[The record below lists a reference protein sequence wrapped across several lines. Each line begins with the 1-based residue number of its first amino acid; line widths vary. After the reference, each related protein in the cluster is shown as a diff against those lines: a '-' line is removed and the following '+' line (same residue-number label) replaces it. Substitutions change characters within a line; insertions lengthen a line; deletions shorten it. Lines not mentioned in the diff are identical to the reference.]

1 MNYGNFLEMHIVI
14 IGNGISGV
22 SVAKS
27 LREYSD
33 AEITIVSS
41 ESISFFSRPALMYVF
56 MGKMRFKD
64 ILPFSPDYWEK
75 NNINRVTGL
84 INGIDSEKQTISFND
99 GRFLHFDKLVLA
111 LGSQP
116 KSLGLGEF
124 DLKGVQGFYSL
135 QDLEKLQN
143 LSSKLKHVSIIGG
156 GLIGVELAEMFLSR
170 GISFTFWVRE
180 RVFGSNFLPQEEAEM
195 VTNHLKSKNINIK
208 FEREIIGFETD
219 EWNNVKSVESQ
230 LGEKIESDLVCVC
243 IGVEPKVDWL
253 KSTEVKTKA
262 GVLVNAHL
270 QTNIPSIYAVG
281 DCVECKNPVQG
292 RKSIETL
299 WYTGKLMGE
308 YLGKNILNENPP
320 PYKPGIYFN
329 SAKFFDLE
337 YQIYG
342 DVPTSFSDSIGTVF
356 WKHPSKDKSIRLVF
370 DAKNEVFIGCC
381 VLGIR
386 FRQEVCEKWIKEK
399 WKISEVLP
407 ILSKANFD
415 AEFSVRY
422 ERELL
427 DIYNN
432 NVI

>member
-1 MNYGNFLEMHIVI
+1 MHIVI

-41 ESISFFSRPALMYVF
+41 ESMSFFSRPAFMYVF
-56 MGKMRFKD
+56 MGKMRFTD
-64 ILPFSPDYWEK
+64 ILPFPSDYWVK
-75 NNINRVTGL
+75 NKMKQLYGAVKEIDAENKQVCL
-84 INGIDSEKQTISFND
+84 DNGSV
-99 GRFLHFDKLVLA
+99 LPYDKLVLA

-124 DLKGVQGFYSL
+124 NLEGIQGFYSL
-135 QDLEKLQN
+135 QDLEKLQD
-143 LSSKLKHVSIIGG
+143 SSKKIKHASIIGG
-156 GLIGVELAEMFLSR
+156 GLIGVELAEMFVSR

-180 RVFGSNFLPQEEAEM
+180 KWFGSNFLPQEEAEM
-195 VTNHLKSKNINIK
+195 VTNHLISKNINIK
-208 FEREIIGFETD
+208 FEREIIGFEAD
-219 EWNNVKSVESQ
+219 DANKVKSVESQ
-230 LGEKIESDLVCVC
+230 LGEKVDSDLVCVC

-253 KSTEVKTKA
+253 KSTEVQTKA

-270 QTNIPSIYAVG
+270 QTNTPFIYAVG
-281 DCVECKNPVQG
+281 DCVEFINPVHG

-299 WYTGKLMGE
+299 WYTGKLMGD
-308 YLGKNILNENPP
+308 YLGKNILHETPP
-320 PYKPGIYFN
+320 PYEPGIYFN

-342 DVPTSFSDSIGTVF
+342 DVPTSFSESYGTIF
-356 WKHPSKDKSIRLVF
+356 WKHPTKNKSIRLVF
-370 DAKNEVFIGCC
+370 SARKEEFIGCC

-399 WKISEVLP
+399 WKISVVLP
-407 ILSKANFD
+407 VLSEANFD
-415 AEFSVRY
+415 SEFSTRY
-422 ERELL
+422 EKELL
-427 DIYNN
+427 NIYNN
-432 NVI
+432 TVI

>member
-1 MNYGNFLEMHIVI
+1 MHIVI

-64 ILPFSPDYWEK
+64 ILPLPSDYWVK
-75 NNINRVTGL
+75 NKIKQVYGAAKEIDTENQKIIL
-84 INGIDSEKQTISFND
+84 DNGSVLSY
-99 GRFLHFDKLVLA
+99 DKLVLA

-124 DLKGVQGFYSL
+124 NLEGIQGFYSL
-135 QDLEKLQN
+135 QDVGKLQDSAN
-143 LSSKLKHVSIIGG
+143 NIKHASIIGG
-156 GLIGVELAEMFLSR
+156 GLIGVELAEMFVSR

-180 RVFGSNFLPQEEAEM
+180 KWFGSNFLPKEEAEM
-195 VTNHLKSKNINIK
+195 VTNHLISKNINIK
-208 FEREIIGFETD
+208 FEREIIGFEAD
-219 EWNNVKSVESQ
+219 DSNMVKSVELQS
-230 LGEKIESDLVCVC
+230 GEKVDSDLVCVC

-253 KSTEVKTKA
+253 KSTEVQTKA

-270 QTNIPSIYAVG
+270 QTNMPSIYAVG
-281 DCVECKNPVQG
+281 DCVECINPVHG

-299 WYTGKLMGE
+299 WYTGRLMGE
-308 YLGKNILNENPP
+308 YLGKNILHENPP
-320 PYKPGIYFN
+320 PYEPGIYFN
-329 SAKFFDLE
+329 SAKFFDVE

-342 DVPTSFSDSIGTVF
+342 DVPTSFSESYGTVF
-356 WKHPSKDKSIRLVF
+356 WKHPTNYKSIRLVF
-370 DAKNEVFIGCC
+370 NARNDEFIGCC

-407 ILSKANFD
+407 VLSEANFD
-415 AEFSVRY
+415 TEFSTRY

-427 DIYNN
+427 DVYYNT
-432 NVI
+432 VI

>member
-1 MNYGNFLEMHIVI
+1 MHIVI

-64 ILPFSPDYWEK
+64 ILPLPSDYWVK
-75 NNINRVTGL
+75 NKIKQVYGAAKEIDTENQKIIL
-84 INGIDSEKQTISFND
+84 DNGSVLSY
-99 GRFLHFDKLVLA
+99 DKLVLA

-124 DLKGVQGFYSL
+124 NLEGIQGFYSL
-135 QDLEKLQN
+135 QDVEKLQD
-143 LSSKLKHVSIIGG
+143 SSKTIKHASIIGG
-156 GLIGVELAEMFLSR
+156 GLIGVELAEMFVSR

-180 RVFGSNFLPQEEAEM
+180 KWFGSNFLPQEEAEM
-195 VTNHLKSKNINIK
+195 VTNHLISKNINIK
-208 FEREIIGFETD
+208 FEREIIGFEAD
-219 EWNNVKSVESQ
+219 DSNMVKSVELQS
-230 LGEKIESDLVCVC
+230 GEKVDSDLVCVC

-253 KSTEVKTKA
+253 KSTDVQTKA

-270 QTNIPSIYAVG
+270 QTNMPSIYAVG
-281 DCVECKNPVQG
+281 DCVECINPVHG

-299 WYTGKLMGE
+299 WYTGRLMGE
-308 YLGKNILNENPP
+308 YLGKNILHENPP
-320 PYKPGIYFN
+320 PYEPGIYFN
-329 SAKFFDLE
+329 SAKFFDVE

-342 DVPTSFSDSIGTVF
+342 DVPTSFSESYGTVF
-356 WKHPSKDKSIRLVF
+356 WKHPTNYKSIRLVF
-370 DAKNEVFIGCC
+370 NARNDEFIGCC

-407 ILSKANFD
+407 VLSEANFD
-415 AEFSVRY
+415 TEFSTRY

-427 DIYNN
+427 DVYNN
-432 NVI
+432 TVI

>member
-1 MNYGNFLEMHIVI
+1 MHIVI

-41 ESISFFSRPALMYVF
+41 ESMSFFSRPALMYVF

-64 ILPFSPDYWEK
+64 ILPFPSDYWVK
-75 NNINRVTGL
+75 NKIKKVYGAVKE
-84 INGIDSEKQTISFND
+84 IDAENQTIVLDNGNVLSY
-99 GRFLHFDKLVLA
+99 DKLVLA

-124 DLKGVQGFYSL
+124 NLEGIQGFYSL
-135 QDLEKLQN
+135 QDVEKLQDSAN
-143 LSSKLKHVSIIGG
+143 KVKHASIIGG
-156 GLIGVELAEMFLSR
+156 GLIGVELAEMFVSR

-180 RVFGSNFLPQEEAEM
+180 KWFGSNFLPQEEAKI
-195 VTNHLKSKNINIK
+195 VTNHLISKNVNIK
-208 FEREIIGFETD
+208 FEREIIGFKAD
-219 EWNNVKSVESQ
+219 DSNMVKSVESQ
-230 LGEKIESDLVCVC
+230 SGEKVDSDLVCVC

-253 KSTEVKTKA
+253 KSTDVQTRA
-262 GVLVNAHL
+262 GVLVNAYL

-281 DCVECKNPVQG
+281 DCVECINPVHG

-299 WYTGKLMGE
+299 WYTGRLMGE
-308 YLGKNILNENPP
+308 YLGKNILQVNPQ
-320 PYKPGIYFN
+320 PYEPGIYFN

-337 YQIYG
+337 YQVYG
-342 DVPTSFSDSIGTVF
+342 DVPTSFPESYGTVF
-356 WKHPSKDKSIRLVF
+356 WKHPTKDKSIRLVF
-370 DAKNEVFIGCC
+370 NATNKEFIGCC

-399 WKISEVLP
+399 WKISEILP
-407 ILSKANFD
+407 LLSEANFD
-415 AEFSVRY
+415 SEFSTRY

-427 DIYNN
+427 NIYNN
-432 NVI
+432 TLI

>member
-1 MNYGNFLEMHIVI
+1 MHIVI

-41 ESISFFSRPALMYVF
+41 ESMSFFSRPALMYVF

-64 ILPFSPDYWEK
+64 ILPFPSDYWVK
-75 NNINRVTGL
+75 NKIKKVYGAVKE
-84 INGIDSEKQTISFND
+84 IDAENQTIVLDNGSV
-99 GRFLHFDKLVLA
+99 LSYDKLVLA

-124 DLKGVQGFYSL
+124 NLEGIQGFYSL
-135 QDLEKLQN
+135 QDVEKLQDSAN
-143 LSSKLKHVSIIGG
+143 KVKHASIIGG
-156 GLIGVELAEMFLSR
+156 GLIGVELAEMFVSR

-180 RVFGSNFLPQEEAEM
+180 KWFGSNFLPQEEAKI
-195 VTNHLKSKNINIK
+195 VTNHLTSKNINIK
-208 FEREIIGFETD
+208 FEREIIGFEAD
-219 EWNNVKSVESQ
+219 DSNMVKSVESQ
-230 LGEKIESDLVCVC
+230 SGEKVDSDLVCVC

-253 KSTEVKTKA
+253 KSTDVQTRA
-262 GVLVNAHL
+262 GVLVNAYL

-281 DCVECKNPVQG
+281 DCVECINPVHG

-299 WYTGKLMGE
+299 WYTGRLMGE
-308 YLGKNILNENPP
+308 YLGKNILQVNPP
-320 PYKPGIYFN
+320 PYEPGIYFN

-337 YQIYG
+337 YQVYG
-342 DVPTSFSDSIGTVF
+342 DVPTSFPESYGTVF
-356 WKHPSKDKSIRLVF
+356 WKHPTKDKSIRLVF
-370 DAKNEVFIGCC
+370 NATNEEFIGCC

-407 ILSKANFD
+407 LLSEANFD
-415 AEFSVRY
+415 SEFSTRH

-432 NVI
+432 TVI

>member
-1 MNYGNFLEMHIVI
+1 MHIVI

-64 ILPFSPDYWEK
+64 ILPLPSDYWVK
-75 NNINRVTGL
+75 NKIKQVYGAAKEIDTENQKIIL
-84 INGIDSEKQTISFND
+84 DNGSVLSY
-99 GRFLHFDKLVLA
+99 DKLVLA

-124 DLKGVQGFYSL
+124 NLEGIQGFYSL
-135 QDLEKLQN
+135 QDVEKLQD
-143 LSSKLKHVSIIGG
+143 SSKKIKYASIIGG
-156 GLIGVELAEMFLSR
+156 GLIGVELAEMFVSR

-180 RVFGSNFLPQEEAEM
+180 KWFGSNFLPQEEAEM
-195 VTNHLKSKNINIK
+195 VTNHLISKNINIK
-208 FEREIIGFETD
+208 FEREIIGFEAD
-219 EWNNVKSVESQ
+219 DSNMVKSVELQS
-230 LGEKIESDLVCVC
+230 GEKVDSDLVCVC

-253 KSTEVKTKA
+253 KSTEVQTKA

-270 QTNIPSIYAVG
+270 QTNMSSIYAVG
-281 DCVECKNPVQG
+281 DCVECINPVHG

-299 WYTGKLMGE
+299 WYTGRLMGE
-308 YLGKNILNENPP
+308 YLGKNILHENPP
-320 PYKPGIYFN
+320 PYEPGIYFN
-329 SAKFFDLE
+329 SAKFFDVE

-342 DVPTSFSDSIGTVF
+342 DVPTSFSESYGTVF
-356 WKHPSKDKSIRLVF
+356 WKHPTNYKSIRLVF
-370 DAKNEVFIGCC
+370 NATNDEFIGCC

-407 ILSKANFD
+407 LLSEANFD
-415 AEFSVRY
+415 SEFSTRY

-427 DIYNN
+427 NVYNN
-432 NVI
+432 TVI

>member
-1 MNYGNFLEMHIVI
+1 MHIVI

-41 ESISFFSRPALMYVF
+41 ESMSFFSRPALMYVF

-64 ILPFSPDYWEK
+64 ILPFPSDYWVK
-75 NNINRVTGL
+75 NKIKKVYGAVKE
-84 INGIDSEKQTISFND
+84 IDAENQTIVLDNGNVLSY
-99 GRFLHFDKLVLA
+99 DKLVLA

-124 DLKGVQGFYSL
+124 NLEGIQGFYSL
-135 QDLEKLQN
+135 QDVEKLQDSAN
-143 LSSKLKHVSIIGG
+143 KVKHASIIGG
-156 GLIGVELAEMFLSR
+156 GLIGVELAEMFVSR

-180 RVFGSNFLPQEEAEM
+180 KWFGSNFLPQEEAKI
-195 VTNHLKSKNINIK
+195 VTNHLTSKNINIK
-208 FEREIIGFETD
+208 FEREIIGFEAD
-219 EWNNVKSVESQ
+219 DSNMVKSVESQ
-230 LGEKIESDLVCVC
+230 SGEKVDSDLVCVC

-253 KSTEVKTKA
+253 KSTDVQTRA
-262 GVLVNAHL
+262 GVLVNAYL

-281 DCVECKNPVQG
+281 DCVECINPVHG
-292 RKSIETL
+292 RKSIETI
-299 WYTGKLMGE
+299 WYTGRLMGE
-308 YLGKNILNENPP
+308 YLGKNILQVNPP
-320 PYKPGIYFN
+320 PYEPGIYFN

-337 YQIYG
+337 YQVYG
-342 DVPTSFSDSIGTVF
+342 DVPTSFPESYGTVF
-356 WKHPSKDKSIRLVF
+356 WKHPTKDKSIRLVF
-370 DAKNEVFIGCC
+370 NATNKEFIGCC

-399 WKISEVLP
+399 WKISEILP
-407 ILSKANFD
+407 LLSEANFD
-415 AEFSVRY
+415 SEFSTRY

-427 DIYNN
+427 NIYNN
-432 NVI
+432 TVI

>member
-1 MNYGNFLEMHIVI
+1 MHIVI

-27 LREYSD
+27 LREFSD

-64 ILPFSPDYWEK
+64 ILPFPSDYWVRNKMKQVYGVVDEIDAENQK
-75 NNINRVTGL
+75 VCL
-84 INGIDSEKQTISFND
+84 DNGSV
-99 GRFLHFDKLVLA
+99 LHYDKLVLA

-116 KSLGLGEF
+116 KSLGLDEF
-124 DLKGVQGFYSL
+124 KLEGIQGFYSL
-135 QDLEKLQN
+135 QDLEKLQD
-143 LSSKLKHVSIIGG
+143 SAKKIKHASIIGG
-156 GLIGVELAEMFLSR
+156 GLIGVELAEMFVSR

-180 RVFGSNFLPQEEAEM
+180 KWFGSNFLPQEEAEL
-195 VTNHLKSKNINIK
+195 VTNHLLSKNINIK
-208 FEREIIGFETD
+208 FEIEIIGFEAD
-219 EWNNVKSVESQ
+219 GLNRVKSVESHS
-230 LGEKIESDLVCVC
+230 GEKSDTDLVCIC
-243 IGVEPKVDWL
+243 IGVKPNVDWL
-253 KSTEVKTKA
+253 KLTNVQINT
-262 GVLVNAHL
+262 GVLVNEHL
-270 QTNIPSIYAVG
+270 QTNIASIYAVG
-281 DCVECKNPVQG
+281 DCVEFKNPVYG

-308 YLGKNILNENPP
+308 YLGKNILHENPP
-320 PYKPGIYFN
+320 PYEPGIYFN
-329 SAKFFDLE
+329 SAKFFDVE

-342 DVPTSFSDSIGTVF
+342 DVPPSFSESYGTVF
-356 WKHPSKDKSIRLVF
+356 WKHPTKYKSIRLVYN
-370 DAKNEVFIGCC
+370 ATNKVFIGCC

-407 ILSKANFD
+407 LLSEANFD
-415 AEFSVRY
+415 SEFSTRH
-422 ERELL
+422 EKEFM

-432 NVI
+432 TVI

>member
-1 MNYGNFLEMHIVI
+1 MHIVI

-64 ILPFSPDYWEK
+64 ILPLPSDYWVK
-75 NNINRVTGL
+75 NKIKQVYGAAKEIDTENQKIIL
-84 INGIDSEKQTISFND
+84 DNGSVLSY
-99 GRFLHFDKLVLA
+99 DKLVLA

-124 DLKGVQGFYSL
+124 NLEGIQGFYSL
-135 QDLEKLQN
+135 QDVEKLQD
-143 LSSKLKHVSIIGG
+143 SSKKIKHASIIGG
-156 GLIGVELAEMFLSR
+156 GLIGVELAEMFVSR

-180 RVFGSNFLPQEEAEM
+180 KWFGSNFLPKEEAEM
-195 VTNHLKSKNINIK
+195 VTNHLISKNINIK
-208 FEREIIGFETD
+208 FEREIIGFEAD
-219 EWNNVKSVESQ
+219 DSNMVKSVELQS
-230 LGEKIESDLVCVC
+230 GEKVDSDLVCVC

-253 KSTEVKTKA
+253 KSTDVQTKA

-270 QTNIPSIYAVG
+270 QTNMPSIYAVG
-281 DCVECKNPVQG
+281 DCVECINPVHG

-299 WYTGKLMGE
+299 WYTGRLMGE
-308 YLGKNILNENPP
+308 YLGKNILHENPP
-320 PYKPGIYFN
+320 PYEPGIYFN
-329 SAKFFDLE
+329 SAKFFDVE

-342 DVPTSFSDSIGTVF
+342 DVPTSFSESYGTVF
-356 WKHPSKDKSIRLVF
+356 WKHPTNYKSIRLVF
-370 DAKNEVFIGCC
+370 NARNDEFIGCC

-407 ILSKANFD
+407 LLSEANFD
-415 AEFSVRY
+415 SEFSTRY

-432 NVI
+432 TVI

>member
-1 MNYGNFLEMHIVI
+1 MHIVI

-41 ESISFFSRPALMYVF
+41 ESMSFFSRPALMYVF

-64 ILPFSPDYWEK
+64 ILPLPSDYWVK
-75 NNINRVTGL
+75 NKMKQVYGAVKE
-84 INGIDSEKQTISFND
+84 IDAENQTIALDNGGVLSY
-99 GRFLHFDKLVLA
+99 DKLVLA

-124 DLKGVQGFYSL
+124 NLEGIQGFYSL
-135 QDLEKLQN
+135 QDVEKLQDSAN
-143 LSSKLKHVSIIGG
+143 KVKHASIIGG
-156 GLIGVELAEMFLSR
+156 GLIGVELAEMFVSR

-180 RVFGSNFLPQEEAEM
+180 KWFGSNFLPQEEAKI
-195 VTNHLKSKNINIK
+195 VTNHLTSKNINIK
-208 FEREIIGFETD
+208 FEREIIGFEAD
-219 EWNNVKSVESQ
+219 DSNMVKSVESQ
-230 LGEKIESDLVCVC
+230 SGEKVDSDLVCVC

-253 KSTEVKTKA
+253 KSTDVQTRA
-262 GVLVNAHL
+262 GVLVNAYL

-281 DCVECKNPVQG
+281 DCVECINPVHG

-299 WYTGKLMGE
+299 WYTGRLMGE
-308 YLGKNILNENPP
+308 YLGKNILQVNPQ
-320 PYKPGIYFN
+320 PYEPGIYFN

-337 YQIYG
+337 YQVYG
-342 DVPTSFSDSIGTVF
+342 DVPTSFSDSYGTVF
-356 WKHPSKDKSIRLVF
+356 WKHPTKDKSIRLVF
-370 DAKNEVFIGCC
+370 NATNDEFIGCC

-407 ILSKANFD
+407 LLSEANFD
-415 AEFSVRY
+415 SEFSTRY

-427 DIYNN
+427 NIYNN
-432 NVI
+432 TII

>member
-1 MNYGNFLEMHIVI
+1 MHIVI

-64 ILPFSPDYWEK
+64 ILPLPSDYWVK
-75 NNINRVTGL
+75 NKIKQVYGAAKEIDTENQKIIL
-84 INGIDSEKQTISFND
+84 DNGSVLSY
-99 GRFLHFDKLVLA
+99 DKLVLA

-124 DLKGVQGFYSL
+124 NLEGIQGFYSL
-135 QDLEKLQN
+135 QDVEKLQD
-143 LSSKLKHVSIIGG
+143 SSKKIKHASIIGG
-156 GLIGVELAEMFLSR
+156 GLIGVELAEMFVSR

-180 RVFGSNFLPQEEAEM
+180 KWFGSNFLPQEEAEM
-195 VTNHLKSKNINIK
+195 VTNHLISKNINIK
-208 FEREIIGFETD
+208 FEREIIGFEAD
-219 EWNNVKSVESQ
+219 DSNMVKSVELQS
-230 LGEKIESDLVCVC
+230 GEKVDSDLVCVC

-253 KSTEVKTKA
+253 KSTEVQTKA

-270 QTNIPSIYAVG
+270 QTNMPSIYAVG
-281 DCVECKNPVQG
+281 DCVECINPVHG

-299 WYTGKLMGE
+299 WYTGRLMGE
-308 YLGKNILNENPP
+308 YLGKNILHENPP
-320 PYKPGIYFN
+320 PYEPGIYFN
-329 SAKFFDLE
+329 SAKFFDVE

-342 DVPTSFSDSIGTVF
+342 DVPTSFSESYGTVF
-356 WKHPSKDKSIRLVF
+356 WKHPTNYKSIRLVF
-370 DAKNEVFIGCC
+370 NATNDEFIGCC

-407 ILSKANFD
+407 LLSEANFD
-415 AEFSVRY
+415 SEFSTRY

-432 NVI
+432 TVI

>member
-1 MNYGNFLEMHIVI
+1 MHIVI

-33 AEITIVSS
+33 DEITIVSS
-41 ESISFFSRPALMYVF
+41 ENISFFSRPALMYVF

-64 ILPFSPDYWEK
+64 ILPFPSDYWVRNKIKQVYGAVKE
-75 NNINRVTGL
+75 
-84 INGIDSEKQTISFND
+84 IDAENQSIVLDD
-99 GRFLHFDKLVLA
+99 GGVLSYDKLVLA

-124 DLKGVQGFYSL
+124 NLQGVQGFYSL
-135 QDLEKLQN
+135 QDLEKLQDSTN
-143 LSSKLKHVSIIGG
+143 KIKHASIIGG
-156 GLIGVELAEMFLSR
+156 GLIGVELAEMFVSR

-180 RVFGSNFLPQEEAEM
+180 KWFGSNFLPQEEAEM
-195 VTNHLKSKNINIK
+195 VTNHLISKNINIK
-208 FEREIIGFETD
+208 FEREIIGFEAD
-219 EWNNVKSVESQ
+219 DSNKVKSVESQ
-230 LGEKIESDLVCVC
+230 SGEKVDSDLVCVC

-253 KSTEVKTKA
+253 KSTDVQTKA

-281 DCVECKNPVQG
+281 DCVECIDPVHG

-299 WYTGKLMGE
+299 WYTGRLMGE
-308 YLGKNILNENPP
+308 YLGKNILRENSP
-320 PYKPGIYFN
+320 PYEPGIYFN

-342 DVPTSFSDSIGTVF
+342 DVPTSFSESYGTVF
-356 WKHPSKDKSIRLVF
+356 WKHPTKDKSIRLVF
-370 DAKNEVFIGCC
+370 DAKNDEFIGCC

-386 FRQEVCEKWIKEK
+386 FRQEVCEKWIREK
-399 WKISEVLP
+399 RKISEVLP
-407 ILSKANFD
+407 LLSEANFD
-415 AEFSVRY
+415 SEFSTRY

-432 NVI
+432 TAI

>member
-1 MNYGNFLEMHIVI
+1 MHIVI

-41 ESISFFSRPALMYVF
+41 ESMSFFSRPALMYVF

-64 ILPFSPDYWEK
+64 ILPFPSDYWVK
-75 NNINRVTGL
+75 NKIKKVYGAVKE
-84 INGIDSEKQTISFND
+84 IDAENQTIALDNGGVLSY
-99 GRFLHFDKLVLA
+99 DKLVLA

-124 DLKGVQGFYSL
+124 NLEGIQGFYSL
-135 QDLEKLQN
+135 QDVEKLQDSAN
-143 LSSKLKHVSIIGG
+143 KVKHASIIGG
-156 GLIGVELAEMFLSR
+156 GLIGVELAEMFVSR

-180 RVFGSNFLPQEEAEM
+180 KWFGSNFLPQEEAKI
-195 VTNHLKSKNINIK
+195 VTNHLTSKNINIK
-208 FEREIIGFETD
+208 FEREIIGFEAD
-219 EWNNVKSVESQ
+219 DSNMVKSVESQ
-230 LGEKIESDLVCVC
+230 SGEKVDSDLVCVC

-253 KSTEVKTKA
+253 KSTDVQTRA
-262 GVLVNAHL
+262 GVLVNAYL

-281 DCVECKNPVQG
+281 DCVECINPVHG

-299 WYTGKLMGE
+299 WYTGRLMGE
-308 YLGKNILNENPP
+308 YLGKNILQVNPP
-320 PYKPGIYFN
+320 PYEPGIYFN

-337 YQIYG
+337 YQVYG
-342 DVPTSFSDSIGTVF
+342 DVPTSFPESYGTVF
-356 WKHPSKDKSIRLVF
+356 WKHPTKDKSIRLVF
-370 DAKNEVFIGCC
+370 NATNKEFIGCC

-407 ILSKANFD
+407 LLSEANFD
-415 AEFSVRY
+415 SEFSTRH

-432 NVI
+432 TVI

>member
-1 MNYGNFLEMHIVI
+1 MHIVI

-41 ESISFFSRPALMYVF
+41 ESMSFFSRPALMYVF

-64 ILPFSPDYWEK
+64 ILPLPSDYWVK
-75 NNINRVTGL
+75 NKMKQVYGAVNE
-84 INGIDSEKQTISFND
+84 IDAENQTIVLDNGGVLSY
-99 GRFLHFDKLVLA
+99 DKLVLA

-124 DLKGVQGFYSL
+124 NLQGVQGFYSL
-135 QDLEKLQN
+135 QDVEKLQDSAN
-143 LSSKLKHVSIIGG
+143 KVKHASIIGG
-156 GLIGVELAEMFLSR
+156 GLIGVELAEMFVSR

-180 RVFGSNFLPQEEAEM
+180 KWFGSNFLPQEEAEM
-195 VTNHLKSKNINIK
+195 VTNHLLSKNINIK
-208 FEREIIGFETD
+208 FEREIIGFEAD
-219 EWNNVKSVESQ
+219 NFSKVKSVQSQ
-230 LGEKIESDLVCVC
+230 SGEKVDSDLVCVC

-253 KSTEVKTKA
+253 KSTDVQTRA
-262 GVLVNAHL
+262 GVLVNAYL

-281 DCVECKNPVQG
+281 DCVECINPFHG

-299 WYTGKLMGE
+299 WYTGRLMGE
-308 YLGKNILNENPP
+308 YLGKNILQVNPQ
-320 PYKPGIYFN
+320 PYEPGIYFN

-337 YQIYG
+337 YQVYG
-342 DVPTSFSDSIGTVF
+342 DVPTSFSESYGTVF
-356 WKHPSKDKSIRLVF
+356 WKHPAKDKSIRLVF
-370 DAKNEVFIGCC
+370 NATNEEFIGCC

-399 WKISEVLP
+399 RKISEVLP
-407 ILSKANFD
+407 VLSEANFD
-415 AEFSVRY
+415 SEFSTRY

-432 NVI
+432 TII

>member
-1 MNYGNFLEMHIVI
+1 MHIVI

-27 LREYSD
+27 LREYPD

-156 GLIGVELAEMFLSR
+156 GLIGVELAEMFLS
-170 GISFTFWVRE
+170 
-180 RVFGSNFLPQEEAEM
+180 
-195 VTNHLKSKNINIK
+195 
-208 FEREIIGFETD
+208 
-219 EWNNVKSVESQ
+219 
-230 LGEKIESDLVCVC
+230 
-243 IGVEPKVDWL
+243 
-253 KSTEVKTKA
+253 
-262 GVLVNAHL
+262 
-270 QTNIPSIYAVG
+270 
-281 DCVECKNPVQG
+281 
-292 RKSIETL
+292 
-299 WYTGKLMGE
+299 
-308 YLGKNILNENPP
+308 
-320 PYKPGIYFN
+320 
-329 SAKFFDLE
+329 
-337 YQIYG
+337 
-342 DVPTSFSDSIGTVF
+342 
-356 WKHPSKDKSIRLVF
+356 
-370 DAKNEVFIGCC
+370 
-381 VLGIR
+381 
-386 FRQEVCEKWIKEK
+386 
-399 WKISEVLP
+399 
-407 ILSKANFD
+407 
-415 AEFSVRY
+415 
-422 ERELL
+422 
-427 DIYNN
+427 
-432 NVI
+432 

>member
-1 MNYGNFLEMHIVI
+1 MHIVI

-41 ESISFFSRPALMYVF
+41 ESMSFFSRPAFMYVF

-64 ILPFSPDYWEK
+64 ILPFSSDYWVK
-75 NNINRVTGL
+75 NKMKQLYGAVKEIDAENKQVCL
-84 INGIDSEKQTISFND
+84 DNGSV
-99 GRFLHFDKLVLA
+99 LPYDKLVLA

-116 KSLGLGEF
+116 KSLGLSEF
-124 DLKGVQGFYSL
+124 NLEGIQGFYSL
-135 QDLEKLQN
+135 QDLEKLQD
-143 LSSKLKHVSIIGG
+143 SSKKIKHASIIGG
-156 GLIGVELAEMFLSR
+156 GLIGVELAEMFVSR

-180 RVFGSNFLPQEEAEM
+180 KWFGSNFLPQEEAEM
-195 VTNHLKSKNINIK
+195 VTNHLISKNINIK
-208 FEREIIGFETD
+208 FEREIIGFEAD
-219 EWNNVKSVESQ
+219 DANKVKSVESQ
-230 LGEKIESDLVCVC
+230 LEEKVDSDLVCVC

-253 KSTEVKTKA
+253 KSTKVQTKD

-281 DCVECKNPVQG
+281 DCVEFIDPVHG

-299 WYTGKLMGE
+299 WYTGKLMGD
-308 YLGKNILNENPP
+308 YLGKNILHENPP
-320 PYKPGIYFN
+320 PYEPGIYFN

-342 DVPTSFSDSIGTVF
+342 DVPTSLSESYRTIF
-356 WKHPSKDKSIRLVF
+356 WKHPTKDKSIRLVF
-370 DAKNEVFIGCC
+370 NARKEEFIGCC

-399 WKISEVLP
+399 WKISAVLP
-407 ILSKANFD
+407 VLSEANFD
-415 AEFSVRY
+415 SEFSTRY
-422 ERELL
+422 EMELL
-427 DIYNN
+427 NIYNN
-432 NVI
+432 TVI

>member
-1 MNYGNFLEMHIVI
+1 MHIVI

-41 ESISFFSRPALMYVF
+41 ESMSFFSRPALMYVF

-64 ILPFSPDYWEK
+64 ILPFPSDYWVK
-75 NNINRVTGL
+75 NKMKQVYGAVKE
-84 INGIDSEKQTISFND
+84 IDAENQTIVLDNGNVLSY
-99 GRFLHFDKLVLA
+99 DKLVLA

-124 DLKGVQGFYSL
+124 NLEGIQGFYSL
-135 QDLEKLQN
+135 QDVEKLQD
-143 LSSKLKHVSIIGG
+143 SSKKIKHASIIGG
-156 GLIGVELAEMFLSR
+156 GLIGVELAEMFVSR

-180 RVFGSNFLPQEEAEM
+180 KWFGSNFLPKEEAEM
-195 VTNHLKSKNINIK
+195 VTNHLISKNINIK
-208 FEREIIGFETD
+208 FEREIIGFEAD
-219 EWNNVKSVESQ
+219 DSNMVKSVELQS
-230 LGEKIESDLVCVC
+230 GEKVDSDLVCVC

-253 KSTEVKTKA
+253 KSTDVQTKA

-270 QTNIPSIYAVG
+270 QTNMPSIYAVG
-281 DCVECKNPVQG
+281 DCVECINPVHG

-299 WYTGKLMGE
+299 WYTGRLMGE
-308 YLGKNILNENPP
+308 YLGKNILHENPP
-320 PYKPGIYFN
+320 PYEPGIYFN
-329 SAKFFDLE
+329 SAKFFDVE

-342 DVPTSFSDSIGTVF
+342 DVPTSFSESYGTVF
-356 WKHPSKDKSIRLVF
+356 WKHPTNYKSIRLVF
-370 DAKNEVFIGCC
+370 NARNDEFIGCC

-407 ILSKANFD
+407 LLSEANFD
-415 AEFSVRY
+415 SEFSTRY

-427 DIYNN
+427 DIYYNT
-432 NVI
+432 VI

>member
-1 MNYGNFLEMHIVI
+1 MHIVI

-41 ESISFFSRPALMYVF
+41 ESMSFFSRPALMYVF

-64 ILPFSPDYWEK
+64 ILPFPSDYWVK
-75 NNINRVTGL
+75 NKIKKVYGAVKE
-84 INGIDSEKQTISFND
+84 IDAENQTIVLDNGNVLSY
-99 GRFLHFDKLVLA
+99 DKLVLA

-124 DLKGVQGFYSL
+124 NLEGIQGFYSL
-135 QDLEKLQN
+135 QDVEKLQDSAN
-143 LSSKLKHVSIIGG
+143 KVKHASIIGG
-156 GLIGVELAEMFLSR
+156 GLIGVELAEMFVSR

-180 RVFGSNFLPQEEAEM
+180 KWFGSNFLPQEEAKI
-195 VTNHLKSKNINIK
+195 VTNHLISKNVNIK
-208 FEREIIGFETD
+208 FEREIIGFKAD
-219 EWNNVKSVESQ
+219 DSNMVKSVESQ
-230 LGEKIESDLVCVC
+230 SGEKVDSDLVCVC

-253 KSTEVKTKA
+253 KSTDVQTRA
-262 GVLVNAHL
+262 GVLVNAYL

-281 DCVECKNPVQG
+281 DCVECINPVHG

-299 WYTGKLMGE
+299 WYTGRLMGE
-308 YLGKNILNENPP
+308 YLGKNILQVNPQ
-320 PYKPGIYFN
+320 PYEPGIYFN

-337 YQIYG
+337 YQVYG
-342 DVPTSFSDSIGTVF
+342 DVPTSFSDSYGTVF
-356 WKHPSKDKSIRLVF
+356 WKHPTKDKSIRLVF
-370 DAKNEVFIGCC
+370 NATNDEFIGCC

-399 WKISEVLP
+399 WKISEILP
-407 ILSKANFD
+407 LLSEANFD
-415 AEFSVRY
+415 SEFSTRY

-427 DIYNN
+427 NIYNN
-432 NVI
+432 TLI

>member
-1 MNYGNFLEMHIVI
+1 MHIVI

-41 ESISFFSRPALMYVF
+41 ESMSFFSRPALMYVF

-64 ILPFSPDYWEK
+64 ILPLPSDYWVK
-75 NNINRVTGL
+75 NKMKQVYGAVKE
-84 INGIDSEKQTISFND
+84 IDAENQTIALDNGGVLSY
-99 GRFLHFDKLVLA
+99 DKLVLA

-124 DLKGVQGFYSL
+124 NLEGIQGFYSL
-135 QDLEKLQN
+135 QDVEKLQDSAN
-143 LSSKLKHVSIIGG
+143 KVKHASIIGG
-156 GLIGVELAEMFLSR
+156 GLIGVELAEMFVSR

-180 RVFGSNFLPQEEAEM
+180 KWFGSNFLPQEEAKI
-195 VTNHLKSKNINIK
+195 VTNHLISKNINIK
-208 FEREIIGFETD
+208 FEREIIGFEAD
-219 EWNNVKSVESQ
+219 DSNMVKSVESQ
-230 LGEKIESDLVCVC
+230 SGEKVDSDLVCVC

-253 KSTEVKTKA
+253 KSTDVQTRA
-262 GVLVNAHL
+262 GVLVNAYL

-281 DCVECKNPVQG
+281 DCVECINPVHG

-299 WYTGKLMGE
+299 WYTGRLMGE
-308 YLGKNILNENPP
+308 YLGKNILHENPP
-320 PYKPGIYFN
+320 PYEPGIYFN

-337 YQIYG
+337 YQVYG
-342 DVPTSFSDSIGTVF
+342 DVPTSFPDSYGTVF
-356 WKHPSKDKSIRLVF
+356 WKHPTKDKSIRLVF
-370 DAKNEVFIGCC
+370 NATNDEFIGCC

-399 WKISEVLP
+399 WKISEILP
-407 ILSKANFD
+407 LLSEANFD
-415 AEFSVRY
+415 SEFSTRY
-422 ERELL
+422 EGELL

-432 NVI
+432 TVI

>member
-1 MNYGNFLEMHIVI
+1 MHIVI

-41 ESISFFSRPALMYVF
+41 ESMSFFSRPALMYIF

-64 ILPFSPDYWEK
+64 ILPLPSDYWVK
-75 NNINRVTGL
+75 NKMKQVYGAVKE
-84 INGIDSEKQTISFND
+84 IDAENQTIALDNGGVLSY
-99 GRFLHFDKLVLA
+99 DKLVLA

-124 DLKGVQGFYSL
+124 NLEGIQGFYSL
-135 QDLEKLQN
+135 QDVEKLQDSAN
-143 LSSKLKHVSIIGG
+143 KVKHASIIGG
-156 GLIGVELAEMFLSR
+156 GLIGVELAEMFVSR

-180 RVFGSNFLPQEEAEM
+180 KWFGSNFLPQEEAKI
-195 VTNHLKSKNINIK
+195 VTNHLTSKNINIK
-208 FEREIIGFETD
+208 FEREIIGFEAD
-219 EWNNVKSVESQ
+219 DSNMVKSVESQ
-230 LGEKIESDLVCVC
+230 SGEKVDSDLVCVC

-253 KSTEVKTKA
+253 KSTDVQTRA
-262 GVLVNAHL
+262 GVLVNAYL

-281 DCVECKNPVQG
+281 DCVECINPFHG

-299 WYTGKLMGE
+299 WYTGRLMGE
-308 YLGKNILNENPP
+308 YLGKNILQVNPQ
-320 PYKPGIYFN
+320 PYEPGIYFN

-337 YQIYG
+337 YQVYG
-342 DVPTSFSDSIGTVF
+342 DVPTSFSDSYGTVF
-356 WKHPSKDKSIRLVF
+356 WKHPTKDKSIRLVF
-370 DAKNEVFIGCC
+370 NATNDEFIGCC

-407 ILSKANFD
+407 LLSEANFD
-415 AEFSVRY
+415 SEFSTRY

-427 DIYNN
+427 NIYNN
-432 NVI
+432 TLI

>member
-1 MNYGNFLEMHIVI
+1 MHIVI

-41 ESISFFSRPALMYVF
+41 ESMSFFSRPAFMYVF

-64 ILPFSPDYWEK
+64 ILPFSSDYWVK
-75 NNINRVTGL
+75 NKMKQVYGAVKEIDAENKQVCL
-84 INGIDSEKQTISFND
+84 DNGSV
-99 GRFLHFDKLVLA
+99 LPYDKLVLA

-116 KSLGLGEF
+116 KSLGLSEF
-124 DLKGVQGFYSL
+124 NLEGIQGFYSL
-135 QDLEKLQN
+135 QDLEKLQD
-143 LSSKLKHVSIIGG
+143 SSKKIKHASIIGG
-156 GLIGVELAEMFLSR
+156 GLIGVELAEMFVSR

-180 RVFGSNFLPQEEAEM
+180 KWFGSNFLPQEEAEM
-195 VTNHLKSKNINIK
+195 VTNHLISKNINIK
-208 FEREIIGFETD
+208 FEREIIGFEAD
-219 EWNNVKSVESQ
+219 DANKVKSVESQ
-230 LGEKIESDLVCVC
+230 LEEKVDSDLVCVC

-253 KSTEVKTKA
+253 KSTEVQTKD

-270 QTNIPSIYAVG
+270 QTNIPSIFAVG
-281 DCVECKNPVQG
+281 DCVEFIDPVHG

-299 WYTGKLMGE
+299 WYTGKLMGD
-308 YLGKNILNENPP
+308 YLGKNILHENPP
-320 PYKPGIYFN
+320 PYEPGIYFN

-342 DVPTSFSDSIGTVF
+342 DVPTSLSESYGTIF
-356 WKHPSKDKSIRLVF
+356 WKHPTKDKSIRLVF
-370 DAKNEVFIGCC
+370 NARKEEFIGCC

-399 WKISEVLP
+399 WKISAVLP
-407 ILSKANFD
+407 VLSEANFD
-415 AEFSVRY
+415 SEFSTRY

-427 DIYNN
+427 NIYNN
-432 NVI
+432 TVI

>member
-1 MNYGNFLEMHIVI
+1 MHIVI

-41 ESISFFSRPALMYVF
+41 ESMSFFSRPALMYVF

-64 ILPFSPDYWEK
+64 ILPFPSDYWVK
-75 NNINRVTGL
+75 NKIKKVYGAVKE
-84 INGIDSEKQTISFND
+84 IDAENQTIVLDNGNVLSY
-99 GRFLHFDKLVLA
+99 DKLVLA

-124 DLKGVQGFYSL
+124 NLEGIQGFYSL
-135 QDLEKLQN
+135 QDVEKLQDSAN
-143 LSSKLKHVSIIGG
+143 KVKHASIIGG
-156 GLIGVELAEMFLSR
+156 GLIGVELAEMFVSR

-180 RVFGSNFLPQEEAEM
+180 KWFGSNFLPQEEAKI
-195 VTNHLKSKNINIK
+195 VTNHLTSKNINIK
-208 FEREIIGFETD
+208 FEREIIGFEAD
-219 EWNNVKSVESQ
+219 DSNMVKSVESQ
-230 LGEKIESDLVCVC
+230 SGEKVDSDLVCVC

-253 KSTEVKTKA
+253 KSTDVQTRA
-262 GVLVNAHL
+262 GVLVNAYL

-281 DCVECKNPVQG
+281 DCVECIDPVHG

-299 WYTGKLMGE
+299 WYTGRLMGE
-308 YLGKNILNENPP
+308 YLGKNILQVNPP
-320 PYKPGIYFN
+320 PYEPGIYFN

-337 YQIYG
+337 YQVYG
-342 DVPTSFSDSIGTVF
+342 DVPTSFPESYGTVF
-356 WKHPSKDKSIRLVF
+356 WKHPTKDKSIRLVF
-370 DAKNEVFIGCC
+370 NATNKEFIGCC

-407 ILSKANFD
+407 LLSEANFD
-415 AEFSVRY
+415 SEFSTRY

-427 DIYNN
+427 NIYNN
-432 NVI
+432 TLI

>member
-1 MNYGNFLEMHIVI
+1 MHIVI

-33 AEITIVSS
+33 DEITIVSS
-41 ESISFFSRPALMYVF
+41 ENISFFSRPALMYVF

-64 ILPFSPDYWEK
+64 ILPFPSDYWVRNKIKQVYGAVKE
-75 NNINRVTGL
+75 
-84 INGIDSEKQTISFND
+84 IDAENQSIVLDD
-99 GRFLHFDKLVLA
+99 GGVLSYDKLVLA

-124 DLKGVQGFYSL
+124 NLQGVQGFYSL
-135 QDLEKLQN
+135 QDLEKLQDSTN
-143 LSSKLKHVSIIGG
+143 KIKHASIIGG
-156 GLIGVELAEMFLSR
+156 GLIGVELAEMFVSR

-180 RVFGSNFLPQEEAEM
+180 KWFGSNFLPQEEAEM
-195 VTNHLKSKNINIK
+195 VTNHLISKNINIK
-208 FEREIIGFETD
+208 FEREIIGFEAD
-219 EWNNVKSVESQ
+219 DSNKVKSVESQ
-230 LGEKIESDLVCVC
+230 SGEKVDSNLVCVC

-253 KSTEVKTKA
+253 KSTDVQTKA

-281 DCVECKNPVQG
+281 DCVECIDPVHG

-299 WYTGKLMGE
+299 WYTGRLMGE
-308 YLGKNILNENPP
+308 YLGKNILRENSP
-320 PYKPGIYFN
+320 PYEPGIYFN

-342 DVPTSFSDSIGTVF
+342 DVPTSFSESYGTVF
-356 WKHPSKDKSIRLVF
+356 WKHPTKNKSIRLVF
-370 DAKNEVFIGCC
+370 DAKNDEFIGCC

-386 FRQEVCEKWIKEK
+386 FRQEVCEKWIREK
-399 WKISEVLP
+399 RKISEVLP
-407 ILSKANFD
+407 LLSEANFD
-415 AEFSVRY
+415 SEFSTRY

-432 NVI
+432 TVV

>member
-1 MNYGNFLEMHIVI
+1 MHIVI

-64 ILPFSPDYWEK
+64 ILPLPSDYWVK
-75 NNINRVTGL
+75 NKIKQVYGAAKEIDTENQKIIL
-84 INGIDSEKQTISFND
+84 DNGSVLSY
-99 GRFLHFDKLVLA
+99 DKLVLA

-124 DLKGVQGFYSL
+124 NLEGIQGFYSL
-135 QDLEKLQN
+135 QDLEKLQD
-143 LSSKLKHVSIIGG
+143 SSKKIKHASIIGG
-156 GLIGVELAEMFLSR
+156 GLIGVELAEMFVSR

-180 RVFGSNFLPQEEAEM
+180 KWFGSNFLPKEEAEM
-195 VTNHLKSKNINIK
+195 VTNHLISKNINIK
-208 FEREIIGFETD
+208 FEREIIGFEAD
-219 EWNNVKSVESQ
+219 DSNMVKSVELQS
-230 LGEKIESDLVCVC
+230 GEKVDSDLVCVC

-253 KSTEVKTKA
+253 KSTDVQTKA

-270 QTNIPSIYAVG
+270 QTNMPSIYAVG
-281 DCVECKNPVQG
+281 DCVECINPVHG

-299 WYTGKLMGE
+299 WYTGRLMGE
-308 YLGKNILNENPP
+308 YLGKNILHENPP
-320 PYKPGIYFN
+320 PYEPGIYFN
-329 SAKFFDLE
+329 SAKFFDVE

-342 DVPTSFSDSIGTVF
+342 DVPTSFSESYGTVF
-356 WKHPSKDKSIRLVF
+356 WKHPTNYKSIRLVF
-370 DAKNEVFIGCC
+370 NARNDEFIGCC

-407 ILSKANFD
+407 LLSEANFD
-415 AEFSVRY
+415 SEFSTRY

-432 NVI
+432 TVI

>member
-1 MNYGNFLEMHIVI
+1 MHIVI

-41 ESISFFSRPALMYVF
+41 ESMSFFSRPALMYVF

-64 ILPFSPDYWEK
+64 ILPFPSDYWVK
-75 NNINRVTGL
+75 NKIKKVYGAVKE
-84 INGIDSEKQTISFND
+84 IDAENQTIVLDNGNVLSY
-99 GRFLHFDKLVLA
+99 DKLVLA

-124 DLKGVQGFYSL
+124 NLEGIQGFYSL
-135 QDLEKLQN
+135 QDVEKLQD
-143 LSSKLKHVSIIGG
+143 SSKKIKHASIIGG
-156 GLIGVELAEMFLSR
+156 GLIGVELAEMFVSR

-180 RVFGSNFLPQEEAEM
+180 KWFGSNFLPQEEAKI
-195 VTNHLKSKNINIK
+195 VTNHLTSKNINIK
-208 FEREIIGFETD
+208 FEREIIGFEAD
-219 EWNNVKSVESQ
+219 DSNMVKSVESQ
-230 LGEKIESDLVCVC
+230 SGEKVDSDLVCVC

-253 KSTEVKTKA
+253 KSTDVQTRA
-262 GVLVNAHL
+262 GVLVNAYL

-281 DCVECKNPVQG
+281 DCVECINPVHG

-299 WYTGKLMGE
+299 WYTGRLMGE
-308 YLGKNILNENPP
+308 YLGKNILQVNPP
-320 PYKPGIYFN
+320 PYVPGVYFN

-342 DVPTSFSDSIGTVF
+342 DVPTSFPESYGTVF
-356 WKHPSKDKSIRLVF
+356 WKHPTKDKSIRLVF
-370 DAKNEVFIGCC
+370 NATNKEFIGCC

-399 WKISEVLP
+399 WKISEILP
-407 ILSKANFD
+407 LLSEANFD
-415 AEFSVRY
+415 SEFSTRY

-432 NVI
+432 TII

>member
-1 MNYGNFLEMHIVI
+1 MHIVI

-41 ESISFFSRPALMYVF
+41 ESMSFFSRPALMYVF

-64 ILPFSPDYWEK
+64 ILPFPSDYWVK
-75 NNINRVTGL
+75 NKIKKVYGAVKE
-84 INGIDSEKQTISFND
+84 IDAENQTIVLDNGNVLSY
-99 GRFLHFDKLVLA
+99 DKLVLA

-124 DLKGVQGFYSL
+124 NLEGIQGFYSL
-135 QDLEKLQN
+135 QDVEKLQDSAN
-143 LSSKLKHVSIIGG
+143 KVKHASIIGG
-156 GLIGVELAEMFLSR
+156 GLIGVELAEMFVSR

-180 RVFGSNFLPQEEAEM
+180 KWFGSNFLPQEEAKI
-195 VTNHLKSKNINIK
+195 VTNHLTSKNINIK
-208 FEREIIGFETD
+208 FEREIIGFEAD
-219 EWNNVKSVESQ
+219 DSNMVKSVESQ
-230 LGEKIESDLVCVC
+230 SGEKVDSDLVCVC

-253 KSTEVKTKA
+253 KSTDVQTRA
-262 GVLVNAHL
+262 GVLVNAYL

-281 DCVECKNPVQG
+281 DCVECINPVHG

-299 WYTGKLMGE
+299 WYTGRLMGE
-308 YLGKNILNENPP
+308 YLGKNILQVNPP
-320 PYKPGIYFN
+320 PYEPGIYFN

-337 YQIYG
+337 YQVYG
-342 DVPTSFSDSIGTVF
+342 DVPTSFPESYGTVF
-356 WKHPSKDKSIRLVF
+356 WKHPTKDKSIRLVF
-370 DAKNEVFIGCC
+370 NATNKEFIGCC

-407 ILSKANFD
+407 LLSEANFD
-415 AEFSVRY
+415 SEFSTRY

-427 DIYNN
+427 NIYNN
-432 NVI
+432 TVI

>member
-1 MNYGNFLEMHIVI
+1 MHIVI

-33 AEITIVSS
+33 AEITIVSL
-41 ESISFFSRPALMYVF
+41 ESMSFFSRPALMYVF

-64 ILPFSPDYWEK
+64 ILPFPSDYWVK
-75 NNINRVTGL
+75 NKIKKVYGAVKE
-84 INGIDSEKQTISFND
+84 IDAENQTIVLDNGNVLSY
-99 GRFLHFDKLVLA
+99 DKLVLA

-124 DLKGVQGFYSL
+124 NLEGIQGFYSL
-135 QDLEKLQN
+135 QDVEKLQDSAN
-143 LSSKLKHVSIIGG
+143 KVKHASIIGG
-156 GLIGVELAEMFLSR
+156 GLIGVELAEMFVSR

-180 RVFGSNFLPQEEAEM
+180 KWFGSNFLPQEEAKI
-195 VTNHLKSKNINIK
+195 VTNHLTSKNINIK
-208 FEREIIGFETD
+208 FEREIIGFEAD
-219 EWNNVKSVESQ
+219 DSNMVKSVESQ
-230 LGEKIESDLVCVC
+230 SGEKVDSDLVCVC

-253 KSTEVKTKA
+253 KSTDVQTKA
-262 GVLVNAHL
+262 GVLVNAYL

-281 DCVECKNPVQG
+281 DCVECIDPVHG

-308 YLGKNILNENPP
+308 YLGKNILHENPP
-320 PYKPGIYFN
+320 PYVPGVYFN

-342 DVPTSFSDSIGTVF
+342 DVPTSFSESYGTVF
-356 WKHPSKDKSIRLVF
+356 WKHPTKDKSIRLVF
-370 DAKNEVFIGCC
+370 NATNEEFIGCC

-386 FRQEVCEKWIKEK
+386 FRQEVCEKWIKEN

-407 ILSKANFD
+407 LLSEANFD
-415 AEFSVRY
+415 SEFSTRH

-432 NVI
+432 TVI

>member
-1 MNYGNFLEMHIVI
+1 MHIVI

-64 ILPFSPDYWEK
+64 ILPLPSDYWVK
-75 NNINRVTGL
+75 NKIKQVYGAAKEIDTENQKIIL
-84 INGIDSEKQTISFND
+84 DNGSVLSY
-99 GRFLHFDKLVLA
+99 DKLVLA

-124 DLKGVQGFYSL
+124 NLEGIQGFYSL
-135 QDLEKLQN
+135 QDVEKLQD
-143 LSSKLKHVSIIGG
+143 SSKKIKHASIIGG
-156 GLIGVELAEMFLSR
+156 GLIGVELAEMFVSR

-180 RVFGSNFLPQEEAEM
+180 KWFGSNFLPQEEAEM
-195 VTNHLKSKNINIK
+195 VTNHLISKNINIK
-208 FEREIIGFETD
+208 FEREIIGFEAD
-219 EWNNVKSVESQ
+219 DSNMVKSVELQS
-230 LGEKIESDLVCVC
+230 GEKVDSDLVCVC

-253 KSTEVKTKA
+253 KSTEVQTKA

-281 DCVECKNPVQG
+281 DCVECINPVHG

-299 WYTGKLMGE
+299 WYTGRLMGE
-308 YLGKNILNENPP
+308 YLGKNILHENPP
-320 PYKPGIYFN
+320 PYEPGIYFN
-329 SAKFFDLE
+329 SAKFFDVE

-342 DVPTSFSDSIGTVF
+342 DVPTSFSESYGTVF
-356 WKHPSKDKSIRLVF
+356 WKHPTNYKSIRLVF
-370 DAKNEVFIGCC
+370 NARNDEFIGCC

-407 ILSKANFD
+407 LLSEANFD
-415 AEFSVRY
+415 SEFSTRY

-427 DIYNN
+427 NVYNN
-432 NVI
+432 TVI